1 MISVTTRSVEL
12 LASGYCIINGSV
24 PASGTWNTA
33 VSGLPSNAPDFM
45 RIITMQRWYNDG
57 SYSAG
62 VELFAVRNDSDKY
75 AILIPV
81 EQGGRVNTILW
92 YHGTVLQWRGQSAS
106 GSVVNTITYE
116 VYKYV

>member
-1 MISVTTRSVEL
+1 MVTVTTRSVEL
-12 LASGYCIINGSV
+12 LASGYCRIQDSA

-45 RIITMQRWYNDG
+45 RVITLQRYYNDG
-57 SYSAG
+57 SYSVG

-75 AILIPV
+75 AILIPS
-81 EQGGRVNTILW
+81 ESGGTRTILW
-92 YHGTVLQWRGQSAS
+92 YHGTVLQWCGESPS
-106 GSVVNTITYE
+106 GSVNNTIIYE